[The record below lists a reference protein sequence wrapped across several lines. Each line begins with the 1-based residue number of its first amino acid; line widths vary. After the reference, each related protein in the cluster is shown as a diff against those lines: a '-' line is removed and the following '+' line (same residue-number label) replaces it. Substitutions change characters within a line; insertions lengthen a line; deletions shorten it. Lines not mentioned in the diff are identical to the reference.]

1 MVFLSWFLMLLKA
14 LLTLNIMSFKW
25 LFCFF
30 VTWKRSFLRTFVKVW
45 EKTLLAPPSFK
56 DSSQKFWSRGILVQN
71 KPSWFKIRPPHPH
84 SLIIYRALQKF
95 YIYKFWWLSSTIK
108 SFETFFGE
116 NKLQRGEETIK
127 SVGNGDILGE
137 TKQIGRV
144 AAKLFFPVSLMIIC
158 SESKSCSATLPLD
171 K

>member
-1 MVFLSWFLMLLKA
+1 MTFLFLCDLEE
-14 LLTLNIMSFKW
+14 IFFKN
-25 LFCFF
+25 FCQ
-30 VTWKRSFLRTFVKVW
+30 SLRKNS
-45 EKTLLAPPSFK
+45 LLARPSFK